1 MTLCAIHPHTPRCY
15 GRMRIANVSYDD
27 LTIFVIMPEEGLYNA
42 EISKLVEEVAC
53 CYKPDL

>member
-1 MTLCAIHPHTPRCY
+1 MHESLNLDSE
-15 GRMRIANVSYDD
+15 GRYDD

-42 EISKLVEEVAC
+42 EISKRVEEVAC